1 VSQTMKRREFIT
13 LLGGAAAWPLGAQA
27 QQTERMRGIAWF
39 GLGRADVPSPY
50 LDALRSGLREHGWI
64 EGRNLTINM
73 YWATGQQDM
82 DAVAHALAASNPEVI
97 VAQELTIWA
106 VQSLNTA
113 APVVFGISGNPV
125 DAKFVE
131 SFARPGRNLTGISY
145 LALDLVGKRIELL
158 KEWVPQ
164 VRHVAVLARP
174 QHPGEHRER
183 QATQEVIDKLN
194 MRLSYFPTPDLTKMD
209 EIFRAILQARCDAL
223 VVFPD
228 AAMFAVSDQ
237 IARFASQARLP
248 SVSGWGSFARNGL
261 LLTYGPNVPEIY
273 RSLARY
279 VDRILRGTKAT
290 ELPVELPTRFELI
303 MNLKTA
309 KALGLIVPPQLL
321 ARADEVIE

>member
-1 VSQTMKRREFIT
+1 MRRREFIT
-13 LLGGAAAWPLGAQA
+13 MLGGGAAAWPLAARAQPP
-27 QQTERMRGIAWF
+27 ERMRRIAWF

-50 LDALRSGLREHGWI
+50 LDALRSGLRERGWI
-64 EGRNLTINM
+64 EGRNLTISA
-73 YWATGQQDM
+73 YWATGQQEM
-82 DAVAHALAASNPEVI
+82 DAVGATLAASNPEVI
-97 VAQELTIWA
+97 VTQELTINA
-106 VQSLNTA
+106 VLNIA

-131 SFARPGRNLTGISY
+131 SFARPGGNRTGVSY
-145 LALDLVGKRIELL
+145 LAIDLVGKRIELL

-183 QATQEVIDKLN
+183 QATQEVVDKLG
-194 MRLSYFPTPDLTKMD
+194 MQLSYFPTPDLTEMD
-209 EIFRAILQARCDAL
+209 GIFRAVRQARCDAL

-237 IARFASQARLP
+237 IARFASEARLP

-261 LLTYGPNVPEIY
+261 LLTYGPSVPEIY
-273 RSLARY
+273 RTLARY
-279 VDRILRGTKAT
+279 VDRILHGTKAA
-290 ELPVELPTRFELI
+290 ELPVELPTRFEFVL
-303 MNLKTA
+303 NLRTA
-309 KALGLIVPPQLL
+309 RTLGLEVPPSLL